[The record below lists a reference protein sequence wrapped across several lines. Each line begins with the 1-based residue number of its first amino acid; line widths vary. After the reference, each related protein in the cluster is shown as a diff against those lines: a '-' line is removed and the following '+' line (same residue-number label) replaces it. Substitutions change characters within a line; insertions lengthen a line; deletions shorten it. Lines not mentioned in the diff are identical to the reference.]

1 MRIEHSHVQL
11 AARHEQRLRRHEV
24 SALRAGAAAPVPPP
38 PSTVPTPVR
47 PAEGRGGPS
56 PAAAAPPRAR
66 DTAGAEGHGRTGST
80 EALRDEATTREP
92 RLAVLVRLVEAMT
105 GLRVR
110 VFRAETL
117 QGDGAAASAPTPP
130 DPAPAASA
138 PSPARTLEVQRVS
151 VRHEL
156 AVLQVRASG
165 QVTLAD
171 GRTLAFDLGLAL
183 RSERLQVD
191 AVAARVQ
198 QAAKDPLMIAL
209 DGNVIGLS
217 SWRFAFDLDADG
229 QAEAVPF
236 AAPGAGW
243 LVLDRDGNGRIDDG
257 REVLGALSGD
267 GFADLAA
274 LDEDGNGWI
283 DEADAAFAAL
293 RVWVRAE
300 ATDPGRL
307 LTLRE
312 AGVGALHTG
321 RVESPWTLR
330 AADGAAAG
338 LLRASGLYLTETGA
352 ARALQQID
360 LVA

>member
-1 MRIEHSHVQL
+1 MRIEHSHVHL
-11 AARHEQRLRRHEV
+11 AARHEERVRQHAV
-24 SALRAGAAAPVPPP
+24 TTLRAGAPGRAASQP
-38 PSTVPTPVR
+38 
-47 PAEGRGGPS
+47 
-56 PAAAAPPRAR
+56 
-66 DTAGAEGHGRTGST
+66 
-80 EALRDEATTREP
+80 ALRDEATTREP

-110 VFRAETL
+110 VFRAEAL
-117 QGDGAAASAPTPP
+117 QGDGASASAQPA
-130 DPAPAASA
+130 PAPAASA
-138 PSPARTLEVQRVS
+138 PGPAWTLEVQRVS

-156 AVLQVRASG
+156 ATLRVRAQG

-171 GRTLAFDLGLAL
+171 GRTLAFDFALEL
-183 RSERLQVD
+183 RSERLQVE

-209 DGNVIGLS
+209 DGGAIGLS

-283 DEADAAFAAL
+283 DEADTAFEAL

-300 ATDPGRL
+300 AADPGRL

-321 RVESPWTLR
+321 RVASPWTLR

-338 LLRASGLYLTETGA
+338 LLRASGLYLAETGA